1 MPVIAV
7 VNRKGGSG
15 KSTLAAHLAAWCA
28 HQGHAVML
36 GDVDRQQSTRSW
48 LRKRNESLP
57 AIAPWNVDQNI
68 LRVPAGITHVV
79 LDTPGGLHGFDL
91 ARMVMFADIILMP
104 VCGSAF
110 DRESAADC
118 HAELMALPRVATGR
132 CKVACIGMRLD
143 VRTRAPQVMQDW
155 AAGLGLPFLGV
166 LRETQTYVQCLERG
180 MTLFDL
186 PTERVATDLRQW
198 QPILD
203 WLKPQLAVAPA
214 TAPTMHPASA
224 PHGAAGAAGMRST
237 PSLGPAAIP
246 SRILATSSG
255 TPAPQRPLHSAPA
268 ATAAVLAKPAAAP
281 AAAISPA
288 AGARV
293 LASRPVPT
301 VTRVNNPRVLDR
313 VSANSSLR
321 SNAAA
326 GPVSGPAP
334 LAEEPPPIP
343 SFLKLVKC

>member
-15 KSTLAAHLAAWCA
+15 KSTLSAHLAAWCA
-28 HQGHAVML
+28 HQGNAVML
-36 GDVDRQQSTRSW
+36 GDVDRQQSSRSW
-48 LRKRNESLP
+48 LRKRHESLP

-68 LRVPAGITHVV
+68 LRVPTGVTHVV

-143 VRTRAPQVMQDW
+143 TRTRTPQVLKEW
-155 AAGLGLPFLGV
+155 ATGLGMPFIGV

-186 PTERVATDLRQW
+186 PPERVAVDLAQW
-198 QPILD
+198 QSILD
-203 WLKPQLAVAPA
+203 WLKPQLAVTPA
-214 TAPTMHPASA
+214 TAPAASPANGL
-224 PHGAAGAAGMRST
+224 P
-237 PSLGPAAIP
+237 
-246 SRILATSSG
+246 G
-255 TPAPQRPLHSAPA
+255 TPAAPA
-268 ATAAVLAKPAAAP
+268 VVPSRLLATPAPSAAAVPLAAGQATPTPAAAKP
-281 AAAISPA
+281 VAAPV
-288 AGARV
+288 AGATPAV
-293 LASRPVPT
+293 APLIAATRPLPS
-301 VTRVNNPRVLDR
+301 VTRINSPRVLDR
-313 VSANSSLR
+313 VAAHAALR
-321 SNAAA
+321 SPGARGSDSA
-326 GPVSGPAP
+326 PVDEA
-334 LAEEPPPIP
+334 PPIP

>member
-48 LRKRNESLP
+48 LRKRNEALP
-57 AIAPWNVDQNI
+57 AIAPWTVDQNI

-143 VRTRAPQVMQDW
+143 TRTRTPQVLKEW
-155 AAGLGLPFLGV
+155 ATGLGMPFLGV
-166 LRETQTYVQCLERG
+166 LRESQTYVQCLERG
-180 MTLFDL
+180 MTLFD
-186 PTERVATDLRQW
+186 
-198 QPILD
+198 
-203 WLKPQLAVAPA
+203 
-214 TAPTMHPASA
+214 
-224 PHGAAGAAGMRST
+224 
-237 PSLGPAAIP
+237 
-246 SRILATSSG
+246 
-255 TPAPQRPLHSAPA
+255 
-268 ATAAVLAKPAAAP
+268 
-281 AAAISPA
+281 
-288 AGARV
+288 
-293 LASRPVPT
+293 
-301 VTRVNNPRVLDR
+301 
-313 VSANSSLR
+313 
-321 SNAAA
+321 
-326 GPVSGPAP
+326 
-334 LAEEPPPIP
+334 
-343 SFLKLVKC
+343 

>member
-28 HQGHAVML
+28 HQGSAVML

-48 LRKRNESLP
+48 LRKRNEALP
-57 AIAPWNVDQNI
+57 AIAPWTVDQNI
-68 LRVPAGITHVV
+68 LRVPAGITHVI

-132 CKVACIGMRLD
+132 CKVACIGMRID
-143 VRTRAPQVMQDW
+143 TRTRAPQVLKEW
-155 AAGLGLPFLGV
+155 AQGLGMPFLGV
-166 LRETQTYVQCLERG
+166 LRESQAYVQCLERG

-186 PTERVATDLRQW
+186 PPDRVPSDLRQW
-198 QPILD
+198 QPILG
-203 WLKPQLAVAPA
+203 WLEPQLAITPSAAASAGSPAQTAAAAPLPARPVVAP
-214 TAPTMHPASA
+214 PP
-224 PHGAAGAAGMRST
+224 
-237 PSLGPAAIP
+237 LP
-246 SRILATSSG
+246 SRLLATRG
-255 TPAPQRPLHSAPA
+255 VPPAGHGTATTTPANPGP
-268 ATAAVLAKPAAAP
+268 VAAAP
-281 AAAISPA
+281 ARPA
-288 AGARV
+288 ASPSTRETTAPASRL
-293 LASRPVPT
+293 LASRPLPA
-301 VTRVNNPRVLDR
+301 VTRINSTRVLDR
-313 VSANSSLR
+313 VAGNASLR
-321 SNAAA
+321 NNAAA
-326 GPVSGPAP
+326 TRA
-334 LAEEPPPIP
+334 AETTQAHEAPPIP

>member
-15 KSTLAAHLAAWCA
+15 KSTLSAHLAAWCA
-28 HQGHAVML
+28 HQGNAVML
-36 GDVDRQQSTRSW
+36 GDVDRQQSSRSW
-48 LRKRNESLP
+48 LRKRHESLP

-68 LRVPAGITHVV
+68 LRVPTGVTHVV

-143 VRTRAPQVMQDW
+143 TRSRTPQVLKEW
-155 AAGLGLPFLGV
+155 ATGLGMPFIGV

-186 PTERVATDLRQW
+186 PPERVAVDLAQW
-198 QPILD
+198 QPILG
-203 WLKPQLAVAPA
+203 WLKPQMAL
-214 TAPTMHPASA
+214 SA
-224 PHGAAGAAGMRST
+224 
-237 PSLGPAAIP
+237 
-246 SRILATSSG
+246 
-255 TPAPQRPLHSAPA
+255 APA
-268 ATAAVLAKPAAAP
+268 ATPAHGHSPLGAPAAPATVPSRLLATPAASAAPQPLAARQVPPTPAALQAATPQPVAAPAPSAAASAAAP
-281 AAAISPA
+281 LMAAT
-288 AGARV
+288 
-293 LASRPVPT
+293 RPVPS
-301 VTRVNNPRVLDR
+301 VTRINSPRVLDR
-313 VSANSSLR
+313 VAAQAAQRPPGARGTDAASADD
-321 SNAAA
+321 A
-326 GPVSGPAP
+326 
-334 LAEEPPPIP
+334 PPIP

>member
-28 HQGHAVML
+28 HQGNAVML

-48 LRKRNESLP
+48 LRKRQESLP

-143 VRTRAPQVMQDW
+143 VRTRAPQVLQEW
-155 AAGLGLPFLGV
+155 AAGLGMPFLGV

-186 PTERVATDLRQW
+186 PAERVTTDLRQW

-203 WLKPQLAVAPA
+203 WLTPQLAVTPAATPAP
-214 TAPTMHPASA
+214 HVASA
-224 PHGAAGAAGMRST
+224 PLGTTAARPSMASPASPVPSRLLAART
-237 PSLGPAAIP
+237 AADPAPPAARP
-246 SRILATSSG
+246 A
-255 TPAPQRPLHSAPA
+255 PAPQ
-268 ATAAVLAKPAAAP
+268 AVPAAAP
-281 AAAISPA
+281 VAAPA
-288 AGARV
+288 PAARV
-293 LASRPVPT
+293 LASRPLPA
-301 VTRVNNPRVLDR
+301 VTRINSPRVLDR
-313 VSANSSLR
+313 VS
-321 SNAAA
+321 NA
-326 GPVSGPAP
+326 PVRHPSASGPAP
-334 LAEEPPPIP
+334 LTDAPPIP

>member
-15 KSTLAAHLAAWCA
+15 KSTLSAHLAAWCA
-28 HQGHAVML
+28 HQGRAVML

-48 LRKRNESLP
+48 LRKRSEALP
-57 AIAPWNVDQNI
+57 AIAPWTVDQNI

-132 CKVACIGMRLD
+132 CKVACIGMRID
-143 VRTRAPQVMQDW
+143 TRTRTRTPQVLKDW
-155 AAGLGLPFLGV
+155 ATGLGMPFLGV
-166 LRETQTYVQCLERG
+166 LRENQAYVQCLERG

-186 PTERVATDLRQW
+186 PPDRVPTDLRQW
-198 QPILD
+198 EPILD
-203 WLKPQLAVAPA
+203 WLEPQLAVKPASPSGSQAHAATPPLLPARPPVAPA
-214 TAPTMHPASA
+214 PLPSRLLAAHGAPPASRSPVVSPNTIHAAQPA
-224 PHGAAGAAGMRST
+224 PSPLPRE
-237 PSLGPAAIP
+237 
-246 SRILATSSG
+246 
-255 TPAPQRPLHSAPA
+255 TPAPASRM
-268 ATAAVLAKPAAAP
+268 
-281 AAAISPA
+281 
-288 AGARV
+288 
-293 LASRPVPT
+293 LASRPQPA
-301 VTRVNNPRVLDR
+301 VTRISNTRVLDR
-313 VSANSSLR
+313 VAGNASLR
-321 SNAAA
+321 NT
-326 GPVSGPAP
+326 PAVRAVEMP
-334 LAEEPPPIP
+334 QAQEAPPIP

>member
-28 HQGHAVML
+28 HQGSAVML

-48 LRKRNESLP
+48 LRKRHESLP

-143 VRTRAPQVMQDW
+143 TRTRTPQVLKEW
-155 AAGLGLPFLGV
+155 ATQLGMPFLGV

-186 PTERVATDLRQW
+186 PPERVATDLAQW
-198 QPILD
+198 KPILG
-203 WLKPQLAVAPA
+203 WLQPQLAVV
-214 TAPTMHPASA
+214 
-224 PHGAAGAAGMRST
+224 
-237 PSLGPAAIP
+237 
-246 SRILATSSG
+246 
-255 TPAPQRPLHSAPA
+255 SAPA
-268 ATAAVLAKPAAAP
+268 ASTAGVHSTPAATPSTPPGRLLASRPPQPDRPAVTRTAAAVRPEPPRPASMAPASPAPSAAA
-281 AAAISPA
+281 AARI
-288 AGARV
+288 

-301 VTRVNNPRVLDR
+301 VTRISSNPRVLDR
-313 VSANSSLR
+313 VG
-321 SNAAA
+321 AAA
-326 GPVSGPAP
+326 VTQRP
-334 LAEEPPPIP
+334 LASGVRAPEPAVASEAPPIP

>member
-28 HQGHAVML
+28 HQGSAVML

-48 LRKRNESLP
+48 LRKRSEALP
-57 AIAPWNVDQNI
+57 AIAPWTVDQNI
-68 LRVPAGITHVV
+68 LRVPTGITHVV

-132 CKVACIGMRLD
+132 CKVACIGMRID
-143 VRTRAPQVMQDW
+143 TRTRTPQVLKDW
-155 AAGLGLPFLGV
+155 ATGLGMPFLGV
-166 LRETQTYVQCLERG
+166 LRESQAYVQCLERG

-186 PTERVATDLRQW
+186 SPDRVSTDLRQW
-198 QPILD
+198 EPILG
-203 WLKPQLAVAPA
+203 WLEPQLA
-214 TAPTMHPASA
+214 T
-224 PHGAAGAAGMRST
+224 
-237 PSLGPAAIP
+237 
-246 SRILATSSG
+246 
-255 TPAPQRPLHSAPA
+255 APA
-268 ATAAVLAKPAAAP
+268 ATSGRPAQTHAAAP
-281 AAAISPA
+281 SSLPARPPVAPAPLPSRLLAAHSVAPASPA
-288 AGARV
+288 VHPNPITVPAARPAPSPQARETPV
-293 LASRPVPT
+293 PVPRMLASRPQPA
-301 VTRVNNPRVLDR
+301 VTRLNNTRVLDR
-313 VSANSSLR
+313 VTGNAPLR
-321 SNAAA
+321 TT
-326 GPVSGPAP
+326 PAP
-334 LAEEPPPIP
+334 MRAVETAQAQEAPPIP

>member
-28 HQGHAVML
+28 HQGSAVML

-48 LRKRNESLP
+48 LRKRSEALP
-57 AIAPWNVDQNI
+57 AIAPWTVDQNI

-132 CKVACIGMRLD
+132 CKVACIGMRID
-143 VRTRAPQVMQDW
+143 TRTRTPQVLKDW
-155 AAGLGLPFLGV
+155 ATGLGMPFLGV
-166 LRETQTYVQCLERG
+166 LRESQAYVQCLERG

-186 PTERVATDLRQW
+186 PPDRVTTDLRQW
-198 QPILD
+198 EPILG
-203 WLKPQLAVAPA
+203 WLEPQLAIAPA
-214 TAPTMHPASA
+214 TASGRTAQTAAPLPARQ
-224 PHGAAGAAGMRST
+224 PM
-237 PSLGPAAIP
+237 
-246 SRILATSSG
+246 
-255 TPAPQRPLHSAPA
+255 TPAPLPSRLLATHNVPPASPAVHPNPIPAPA
-268 ATAAVLAKPAAAP
+268 ARPAPSPQARETSAP
-281 AAAISPA
+281 VP
-288 AGARV
+288 RM
-293 LASRPVPT
+293 LASRPQPAI
-301 VTRVNNPRVLDR
+301 TRLSNTRVLDR
-313 VSANSSLR
+313 VAGNTPLR
-321 SNAAA
+321 TT
-326 GPVSGPAP
+326 PAP
-334 LAEEPPPIP
+334 MRAVETAQAQEAPPIP

>member
-28 HQGHAVML
+28 HQGNSVML

-48 LRKRNESLP
+48 LRKRSEALP
-57 AIAPWNVDQNI
+57 AIAPWTVDQNI
-68 LRVPAGITHVV
+68 LRVPIGVTHVV

-143 VRTRAPQVMQDW
+143 PRTRTPQVLKEW
-155 AAGLGLPFLGV
+155 ATQLGMPFLGV

-186 PTERVATDLRQW
+186 PPERVATDLGQW
-198 QPILD
+198 RPILG
-203 WLKPQLAVAPA
+203 WLEPQLALAPA
-214 TAPTMHPASA
+214 TTSANGATGHQTGQTAKPGAPAVVPNRLLAANAAPA
-224 PHGAAGAAGMRST
+224 T
-237 PSLGPAAIP
+237 PAA
-246 SRILATSSG
+246 S
-255 TPAPQRPLHSAPA
+255 Q
-268 ATAAVLAKPAAAP
+268 PAAAP
-281 AAAISPA
+281 AQPVPVAAAPVTSTATAPA
-288 AGARV
+288 PRPP
-293 LASRPVPT
+293 ASRPIPS
-301 VTRVNNPRVLDR
+301 VTRINSPRVLDR
-313 VSANSSLR
+313 VSAHAPLR
-321 SNAAA
+321 SAPGTRAAESA
-326 GPVSGPAP
+326 QADDT
-334 LAEEPPPIP
+334 PPIP

>member
-48 LRKRNESLP
+48 LRKRNETLP
-57 AIAPWNVDQNI
+57 AIAPWTVDQNI
-68 LRVPAGITHVV
+68 LRVPAGITHVI

-91 ARMVMFADIILMP
+91 ARMVMFADVILMP

-132 CKVACIGMRLD
+132 CKVACIGMRID
-143 VRTRAPQVMQDW
+143 TRTRTPQVLKEW
-155 AAGLGLPFLGV
+155 AGGLGMPFLGV
-166 LRETQTYVQCLERG
+166 LRESQAYVQCLERG

-186 PTERVATDLRQW
+186 PADRVPTDLRQW
-198 QPILD
+198 EPILG
-203 WLKPQLAVAPA
+203 WLRPQLALNPAAATAAPHQPASTAAAASALPARAPAAPASLPSRLLAAQPAPPADLRPQTLEATPPAITPAPA
-214 TAPTMHPASA
+214 TAPAAS
-224 PHGAAGAAGMRST
+224 R
-237 PSLGPAAIP
+237 L
-246 SRILATSSG
+246 
-255 TPAPQRPLHSAPA
+255 
-268 ATAAVLAKPAAAP
+268 
-281 AAAISPA
+281 
-288 AGARV
+288 
-293 LASRPVPT
+293 LASRPVPA
-301 VTRVNNPRVLDR
+301 VTRISSSPRVLDR
-313 VSANSSLR
+313 VASNGALRASPAASRAAEASA
-321 SNAAA
+321 AQEA
-326 GPVSGPAP
+326 
-334 LAEEPPPIP
+334 PPIP

>member
-28 HQGHAVML
+28 HQGNSVML

-48 LRKRNESLP
+48 LRKRSEALP
-57 AIAPWNVDQNI
+57 AIAPWTVDQNI
-68 LRVPAGITHVV
+68 LRVPIGVTHVV

-143 VRTRAPQVMQDW
+143 PRTRTPQVLKEW
-155 AAGLGLPFLGV
+155 ATQLGMPFLGV

-186 PTERVATDLRQW
+186 PPERIATDLGQW
-198 QPILD
+198 RPILD
-203 WLKPQLAVAPA
+203 WLEPQLALAPATTSANGATGHQTSNGMTAKPGAPAVVPNRLLAANAAQAAPAAAASQVAASAPAPATPAPVAPA
-214 TAPTMHPASA
+214 TAA
-224 PHGAAGAAGMRST
+224 T
-237 PSLGPAAIP
+237 P
-246 SRILATSSG
+246 
-255 TPAPQRPLHSAPA
+255 RP
-268 ATAAVLAKPAAAP
+268 
-281 AAAISPA
+281 
-288 AGARV
+288 
-293 LASRPVPT
+293 LASRPLPS
-301 VTRVNNPRVLDR
+301 VTRINSPRVLDR
-313 VSANSSLR
+313 VSAHAPLR
-321 SNAAA
+321 S
-326 GPVSGPAP
+326 AP
-334 LAEEPPPIP
+334 GMRGAESALADEAPPIP

>member
-48 LRKRNESLP
+48 LRKRTESLP
-57 AIAPWNVDQNI
+57 AIAPWTVDQNI
-68 LRVPAGITHVV
+68 LRVPAGITHVI

-91 ARMVMFADIILMP
+91 ARMVMFADVILMP

-132 CKVACIGMRLD
+132 CKVASIGMRID
-143 VRTRAPQVMQDW
+143 TRTRTPQVLKEW
-155 AAGLGLPFLGV
+155 ATGLGMPFLGV
-166 LRETQTYVQCLERG
+166 LRESQTYVQCLERG

-186 PTERVATDLRQW
+186 PADRVPTDLRQW
-198 QPILD
+198 EPILG
-203 WLKPQLAVAPA
+203 WLRPQLALNPAAATAASHPPASGATAGTTALPSRASAAPANLPSRLLAARPATPPAAPAGLRPQAMASTSAPVTPAPA
-214 TAPTMHPASA
+214 TAPAAS
-224 PHGAAGAAGMRST
+224 R
-237 PSLGPAAIP
+237 L
-246 SRILATSSG
+246 
-255 TPAPQRPLHSAPA
+255 
-268 ATAAVLAKPAAAP
+268 
-281 AAAISPA
+281 
-288 AGARV
+288 
-293 LASRPVPT
+293 LASRPVPA
-301 VTRVNNPRVLDR
+301 VTRLNNNPRVLDR
-313 VSANSSLR
+313 VASNGVLR
-321 SNAAA
+321 AAA
-326 GPVSGPAP
+326 PAP
-334 LAEEPPPIP
+334 LRAAEAPAAQEAPPIP

>member
-15 KSTLAAHLAAWCA
+15 KSTLSAHLAAWCA
-28 HQGHAVML
+28 HQGSAVML

-48 LRKRNESLP
+48 LRKRHESLP
-57 AIAPWNVDQNI
+57 GIAPWTVDQNI
-68 LRVPAGITHVV
+68 LRVPTGITHVV

-132 CKVACIGMRLD
+132 CKVACIGMRID
-143 VRTRAPQVMQDW
+143 TRTRTPQVLKEW
-155 AAGLGLPFLGV
+155 AAGLGMPFIGV

-186 PTERVATDLRQW
+186 PPERVAADLNQW
-198 QPILD
+198 EPILS
-203 WLKPQLAVAPA
+203 WLKPQLAIAPG
-214 TAPTMHPASA
+214 SA
-224 PHGAAGAAGMRST
+224 AAANPAAG
-237 PSLGPAAIP
+237 SL
-246 SRILATSSG
+246 G
-255 TPAPQRPLHSAPA
+255 TPAAPAVPSRLLATPSASTAPQPLAPSHGLTTAPA
-268 ATAAVLAKPAAAP
+268 APAVAAP
-281 AAAISPA
+281 ALGATPA
-288 AGARV
+288 PAPMVA
-293 LASRPVPT
+293 ASRSLPS
-301 VTRVNNPRVLDR
+301 VTRINSPRVLDR
-313 VSANSSLR
+313 VAAHASPR
-321 SNAAA
+321 SAAA
-326 GPVSGPAP
+326 GGRGSASNPVDDA
-334 LAEEPPPIP
+334 PPIP

>member
-48 LRKRNESLP
+48 LRKRNETLP
-57 AIAPWNVDQNI
+57 AIAPWTVDQNI
-68 LRVPAGITHVV
+68 LRVPAGITHVI

-91 ARMVMFADIILMP
+91 ARMVMFADVILMP

-132 CKVACIGMRLD
+132 CKVACIGMRID
-143 VRTRAPQVMQDW
+143 TRTRTPQILKDW
-155 AAGLGLPFLGV
+155 ATGLGMPFLGV
-166 LRETQTYVQCLERG
+166 LRESQAYVQCLERG

-186 PTERVATDLRQW
+186 PADRVPTDLRQW
-198 QPILD
+198 EPILG
-203 WLKPQLAVAPA
+203 WLRPQLALSPAVGAATTPPSAAAATGSALPARAPAVPASLPSRLLATPPVAPQA
-214 TAPTMHPASA
+214 RPVSPRPQTAASTAPVAQA
-224 PHGAAGAAGMRST
+224 
-237 PSLGPAAIP
+237 
-246 SRILATSSG
+246 
-255 TPAPQRPLHSAPA
+255 
-268 ATAAVLAKPAAAP
+268 AAVPAAA
-281 AAAISPA
+281 SP
-288 AGARV
+288 RL
-293 LASRPVPT
+293 LASRPLPA
-301 VTRVNNPRVLDR
+301 VTRINSSPRVLDR
-313 VSANSSLR
+313 VASNGALRTTPLSSRSAEAP
-321 SNAAA
+321 AAQEA
-326 GPVSGPAP
+326 
-334 LAEEPPPIP
+334 PPIP

>member
-15 KSTLAAHLAAWCA
+15 KSTLSAHLAAWCA
-28 HQGHAVML
+28 HQGNAVML
-36 GDVDRQQSTRSW
+36 GDVDRQQSSRSW
-48 LRKRNESLP
+48 LRKRHESLP

-68 LRVPAGITHVV
+68 LRVPTGVTHVV

-143 VRTRAPQVMQDW
+143 TRTRTPQVLKEW
-155 AAGLGLPFLGV
+155 ATSLGMPFIGV

-186 PTERVATDLRQW
+186 PPERVAVDLAQW
-198 QPILD
+198 QSILD
-203 WLKPQLAVAPA
+203 WLKPQLAVTPA
-214 TAPTMHPASA
+214 TAPAASPAS
-224 PHGAAGAAGMRST
+224 SV
-237 PSLGPAAIP
+237 L
-246 SRILATSSG
+246 G
-255 TPAPQRPLHSAPA
+255 TPATRPVATTTPPPAVVPSRLLATPAPSAAPQPLAAGQATPTPATAKPVVAPVVGATPAVAPLIAATRPLPS
-268 ATAAVLAKPAAAP
+268 
-281 AAAISPA
+281 
-288 AGARV
+288 
-293 LASRPVPT
+293 
-301 VTRVNNPRVLDR
+301 VTRINSPRVLDR
-313 VSANSSLR
+313 VAAHASLR
-321 SNAAA
+321 SPGARGSESA
-326 GPVSGPAP
+326 PVDEA
-334 LAEEPPPIP
+334 PPIP

>member
-68 LRVPAGITHVV
+68 LRVPVGITHVV

-166 LRETQTYVQCLERG
+166 LRETQTYVQCLEHG

-186 PTERVATDLRQW
+186 PAERVTTDLRQW

-214 TAPTMHPASA
+214 TAATMHPASA
-224 PHGAAGAAGMRST
+224 PHGAAGAAGMRSA
-237 PSLGPAAIP
+237 PPHAPAAGPAAIP
-246 SRILATSSG
+246 SRILATST
-255 TPAPQRPLHSAPA
+255 TPASQRPLHSTAAPA
-268 ATAAVLAKPAAAP
+268 VLTKPAAAP
-281 AAAISPA
+281 AASPA
-288 AGARV
+288 AGTRV
-293 LASRPVPT
+293 LASRPLPT

-313 VSANSSLR
+313 VSANGSLR
-321 SNAAA
+321 GAAA
-326 GPVSGPAP
+326 SGPVSGPAP
-334 LAEEPPPIP
+334 LADEPPPIP

>member
-28 HQGHAVML
+28 HQGSAVML

-48 LRKRNESLP
+48 LRKRSEALP
-57 AIAPWNVDQNI
+57 AIAPWTVDQNI
-68 LRVPAGITHVV
+68 LRVPTGITHVV

-132 CKVACIGMRLD
+132 CKVACIGMRID
-143 VRTRAPQVMQDW
+143 TRTRTPQVLKDW
-155 AAGLGLPFLGV
+155 ATGLGMPFLGV
-166 LRETQTYVQCLERG
+166 LRESQAYVQCLERG

-186 PTERVATDLRQW
+186 SPDRVSTDLRQW
-198 QPILD
+198 EPILG
-203 WLKPQLAVAPA
+203 WLQPQLATAPVAASGRPAQTHAAAPSALPARPPVAPA
-214 TAPTMHPASA
+214 PLPSRLLAAHNVTPAS
-224 PHGAAGAAGMRST
+224 
-237 PSLGPAAIP
+237 PAVHPNPI
-246 SRILATSSG
+246 T
-255 TPAPQRPLHSAPA
+255 APA
-268 ATAAVLAKPAAAP
+268 ARPVP
-281 AAAISPA
+281 SPQ
-288 AGARV
+288 ARETPV
-293 LASRPVPT
+293 PVPRMLASRPQPA
-301 VTRVNNPRVLDR
+301 VTRLNNTRVLDR
-313 VSANSSLR
+313 VPGNAPLR
-321 SNAAA
+321 AT
-326 GPVSGPAP
+326 PAP
-334 LAEEPPPIP
+334 MRAVETAQAQEAPPIP